1 MIPNSKQNIV
11 SRPPIVVILGHVDSG
26 KTSILNTIRNLQFT
40 GEKPGGAITQH
51 IGAFEVEKDG
61 KKITFIDT
69 PGHEAFSAMRARGAK
84 VADIAI
90 LVIDGVAGVQE
101 QTKEAISHIKK
112 SQIPMI
118 VAINKID
125 KPEANPEKV
134 KRELAKENVLV
145 ESLGGKIPSVEIS
158 AKTKKGINDLLEL
171 ILLVAE
177 MENLKA
183 DLSKPAEGVIIE
195 SYLDRFRG
203 PTATL
208 LLRDGVLKLGQIIG
222 TSSTFGKIKILENF
236 QGEKI
241 EIAYPSMPV
250 ISIGFED
257 VPGVGEIFKV
267 FETIEEAKS
276 NVKKIEKKE
285 REVLVISP
293 DKKVLNLILKT
304 DVLGSIEPVE
314 NVLKE
319 IPQEKAI
326 LRILKSEVGDINES
340 DLKLAKS
347 AKAKI
352 LGFRVKISPVAK
364 SLAEREKIK
373 ILTFDIVYD
382 LVQAVRELMTKIL
395 EPEIVRIDLAKL
407 KTLLIFWTEG
417 NRQIV
422 GARVLE
428 GEVRK
433 GTKIEVWRGEEK
445 IGQGK
450 LINLQINKK
459 DVEKAIKGQE
469 VGILYEGDGKI
480 QEGDILVIF
489 TIERKKLGLQNVK
502 THFTSQQTYKRRVG
516 EDFA

>member
-1 MIPNSKQNIV
+1 
-11 SRPPIVVILGHVDSG
+11 VVILGHVDSG

-40 GEKPGGAITQH
+40 GQKPGGAITQH

-69 PGHEAFSAMRARGAK
+69 PGHEAFSAMRARGSK

-90 LVIDGVAGVQE
+90 LVIDGVAGVQD

-112 SQIPMI
+112 AQIPMI
-118 VAINKID
+118 IAINKID
-125 KPEANPEKV
+125 RPEADPEKA

-208 LLRDGVLKLGQIIG
+208 LLRDGTLKSGQIIG

-236 QGEKI
+236 KGEKI

-257 VPGVGEIFKV
+257 VPGVGEKFKV
-267 FETIEEAKS
+267 FETIEEAQS
-276 NVKKIEKKE
+276 NIQKKE
-285 REVLVISP
+285 KEEKREVFLITP
-293 DKKVLNLILKT
+293 EKKVLNLILKT
-304 DVLGSIEPVE
+304 DVLGSIEPIE
-314 NVLKE
+314 NVLKGL
-319 IPQEKAI
+319 PQEKVI
-326 LRILKSEVGDINES
+326 LRILKAEVGDINES
-340 DLKLAKS
+340 DFKLAQS

-373 ILTFDIVYD
+373 ILTFDIIYD

-395 EPEIVRIDLAKL
+395 EPEIVRTDLAKL

-489 TIERKKLGLQNVK
+489 TIERRKLGL
-502 THFTSQQTYKRRVG
+502 
-516 EDFA
+516 

>member
-1 MIPNSKQNIV
+1 MNKKESQNLT
-11 SRPPIVVILGHVDSG
+11 RAPIVVVLGHVDSG
-26 KTSILNTIRNLQFT
+26 KTSLLLAIRKLKVPE
-40 GEKPGGAITQH
+40 GKPGGAITQH
-51 IGAFEVEKDG
+51 IGAYQIGKED

-84 VADIAI
+84 VADIGI
-90 LVIDGVAGVQE
+90 LVIDGVAGVQD

-112 SQIPMI
+112 AQIPMI
-118 VAINKID
+118 VAVNKID
-125 KPEANPEKV
+125 RPEASVNKAV
-134 KRELAKENVLV
+134 RELAKENVLV
-145 ESLGGKIPSVEIS
+145 ESMGGKTPLMAVS
-158 AKTKKGINDLLEL
+158 AKTGKGIEDLLEL

-183 DLSKPAEGVIIE
+183 DISKSGEGVAIE

-203 PTATL
+203 PTVTL
-208 LLRDGVLKLGQIIG
+208 LLRDGILKINEIVG
-222 TSSTFGKIKILENF
+222 TPSTFGKVKILEDF

-241 EIAYPSMPV
+241 EIAYPSMPAV
-250 ISIGFED
+250 VIGFEN
-257 VPGVGEIFKV
+257 VPPVGEKFKV
-267 FETIEEAKS
+267 FKNIEEAQNFLQKM
-276 NVKKIEKKE
+276 EKGGK
-285 REVLVISP
+285 REVFFISP

-304 DVLGSIEPVE
+304 DVLGSIEPIE

-319 IPQEKAI
+319 LPQEKVI
-326 LRILKSEVGDINES
+326 LRILKAEVGDINES
-340 DLKLAKS
+340 DFKLAQS

-352 LGFRVKISPVAK
+352 LGFRVKITPIAK

-373 ILTFDIVYD
+373 ILTFDIIYD
-382 LVQAVRELMTKIL
+382 LVQAVRELMTKVL
-395 EPEIVRIDLAKL
+395 EPEIVKIDLAKL

-428 GEVRK
+428 GEVKK
-433 GTKIEVWRGEEK
+433 GTKIEVIRGEEK

-459 DVEKAIKGQE
+459 DVEKAIRGQE
-469 VGILYEGDGKI
+469 VGILYEGDTKI

-489 TIERKKLGLQNVK
+489 TKEKRKSEL
-502 THFTSQQTYKRRVG
+502 
-516 EDFA
+516 